1 MIETNRLE
9 NVVIFIHIMLSF
21 LLSRKIINIYN
32 DIAREYRNVT
42 VKNFQKYE
50 KLEYKKNKRKLD
62 IDFLNNRK
70 QLSVYP
76 KFLIFKLSIVSNKD
90 TYSIHKRLLKELSI
104 VRPNSIT
111 FCDSLILM
119 LFIFS
124 MTGNLEL
131 LPRII
136 N

>member
-32 DIAREYRNVT
+32 DIARKYRNVT

-76 KFLIFKLSIVSNKD
+76 KFIIFKLSIVSNKD
-90 TYSIHKRLLKELSI
+90 TYSIHKRLLKELSF

>member
-9 NVVIFIHIMLSF
+9 NVVILIHVILIFI
-21 LLSRKIINIYN
+21 LSRKVIHTYN
-32 DIAREYRNVT
+32 DIARKYRNVT

-50 KLEYKKNKRKLD
+50 KLEYKKNKRKLN
-62 IDFLNNRK
+62 IDFLNNCK
-70 QLSVYP
+70 QLCVYP

-90 TYSIHKRLLKELSI
+90 ALSVHKRVLQQLSI
-104 VRPNSIT
+104 MRPNSIT

-119 LFIFS
+119 LFIFG
-124 MTGNLEL
+124 MTCNLEP